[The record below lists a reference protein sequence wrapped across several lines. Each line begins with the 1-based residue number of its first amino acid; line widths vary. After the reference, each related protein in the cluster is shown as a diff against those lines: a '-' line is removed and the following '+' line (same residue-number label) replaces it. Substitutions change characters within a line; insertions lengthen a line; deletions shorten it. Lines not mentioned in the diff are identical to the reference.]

1 MYPPV
6 TCRCGYPLGDK
17 YATYRKILAKRQDQA
32 KSIIPGLYNSSPIDV
47 VIGDV
52 LDKLHITSLCCR
64 TCIISHT
71 NFYELK
77 MGVFITDE

>member
-6 TCRCGYPLGDK
+6 TCRCGYPIGDK
-17 YATYRKILAKRQDQA
+17 YVTFRKILAQRQGECKKIA
-32 KSIIPGLYNSSPIDV
+32 SIYYNSLPVDTSV
-47 VIGDV
+47 GDV
-52 LDKLHITSLCCR
+52 LDKLHIKSLCCR

-77 MGVFITDE
+77 MGLFISDE